1 MKLDVVSQ
9 PDSQA
14 VDELNR
20 LLEIGK
26 LLVSVLTEDEL
37 ATLHIL
43 IGVSD
48 KEQSSINIGNA
59 SVT

>member
-26 LLVSVLTEDEL
+26 LLVSLLTEEEL
-37 ATLHIL
+37 ATLHML

-48 KEQSSINIGNA
+48 KEQSSIKIGNA
-59 SVT
+59 GVT

>member
-37 ATLHIL
+37 AMLHML
-43 IGVSD
+43 IGGSD
-48 KEQSSINIGNA
+48 NERSSIKIGNA
-59 SVT
+59 GVT